1 MKLWMSGMED
11 LVLHV
16 ISFLVNMF
24 LPHAII
30 LRNAI
35 SINTTL
41 KKENMDV
48 KIMLK

>member
-1 MKLWMSGMED
+1 MSGMED

-24 LPHAII
+24 LPHAMI
-30 LRNAI
+30 LRNAT
-35 SINTTL
+35 SCINTTL